1 MYIYKQTNK
10 QQKPKTI
17 RRLITNLYTKMEAL
31 MNSSILVSE
40 TCVSDCLK
48 DNKETHH
55 MNICIQ
61 QCLVR
66 EKICKSLKMC
76 MRNKCGKKIINH
88 LMKACLESGLEV
100 VKECRKH
107 SMKCCQNC
115 VKVVGNC
122 NQQLKTRLSK
132 SSKKTFKKNT
142 F

>member
-1 MYIYKQTNK
+1 
-10 QQKPKTI
+10 
-17 RRLITNLYTKMEAL
+17 MEAL
-31 MNSSILVSE
+31 MNNSILVSE

-55 MNICIQ
+55 MNVCIQ
-61 QCLVR
+61 QCLVH

-76 MRNKCGKKIINH
+76 VKNKCGKKIITH

-100 VKECRKH
+100 VKECGKH
-107 SMKCCQNC
+107 RMKCCQNC

-132 SSKKTFKKNT
+132 STKNTFKKV
-142 F
+142 